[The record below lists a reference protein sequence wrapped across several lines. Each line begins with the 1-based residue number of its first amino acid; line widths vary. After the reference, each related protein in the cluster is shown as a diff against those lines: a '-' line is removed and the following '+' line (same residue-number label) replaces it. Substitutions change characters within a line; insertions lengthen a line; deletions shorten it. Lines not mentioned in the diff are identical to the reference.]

1 MPSTTTSSSKKKT
14 STRSK
19 RISVD
24 EAEKEK
30 EAAILKAKEEAIAEE
45 RDRAEKNRI
54 SASMN
59 IPDDNEWDEDEDDDT
74 PSFGNHGGSY
84 FEDTDLP
91 EDPDIFEMGRALED
105 QGRDI
110 SYYIKKDNAFL
121 VELYTATSL
130 EELKKKYG
138 GGKYTIAIKNSN
150 GQWIKQK
157 TIRVHGPIEVEPKV
171 EPKEQYFQPQ
181 QNVPQVDLNQMFQG
195 TSQMFMQ
202 MQEMANRERSR
213 ADRDEKK
220 GSDTFNSTLFSVI
233 SEQGKSTQT
242 MIMEMQRNNMEM
254 LKAISENTTRSLEK
268 AEERNRDMLR
278 EIRES
283 GSKKEEFGLKDML
296 ALIESSRNNGMDTM
310 KTVMEL
316 SETFAEMRTP
326 DTPSEPID
334 SKESLM
340 ATLTKAMLPL
350 ITKAG
355 QQTQTAPGVPQQAVQ
370 MPGLPQ
376 RRPVQQAYQQTQ
388 NPSPQAPQGY
398 RPNGGGQA
406 SPTKTA
412 QSPIRGNGQYQE
424 TRVQNIEKNP
434 LASLGLATFADRTSN
449 NVPQT
454 SPRGENPPHRVLGRE
469 YESSE
474 EFIEKTMKDL
484 NNLPEPD
491 ISKEPQA
498 MSDEAKEGIETFKA
512 IMPIVRESDVYK
524 KATQAQKNIV
534 ELGLPVIAQYIN
546 DEDVTAETVAHFV
559 IDESAS
565 QGFSPQVLAKEF
577 TFDFLLQIASN
588 FGIGEEKNEW
598 FGEFYEA
605 IQDAA
610 GVTTPREEEST
621 IS

>member
-14 STRSK
+14 STRAK

-45 RDRAEKNRI
+45 RDRAEKARI

-59 IPDDNEWDEDEDDDT
+59 IPDDNEWDEEEEEDDT
-74 PSFGNHGGSY
+74 PSFGNHAGAY
-84 FEDTDLP
+84 FEDTNLP

-157 TIRVHGPIEVEPKV
+157 TIRVHGPIEAEPKV
-171 EPKEQYFQPQ
+171 EAKEQYFPPQ

-213 ADRDEKK
+213 SDRDEKK
-220 GSDTFNSTLFSVI
+220 GSDSFNSTLFSVI
-233 SEQGKSTQT
+233 SEQGKSTQS

-254 LKAISENTTRSLEK
+254 LKSISENTTRSLEK

-278 EIRES
+278 EMRDS

-296 ALIESSRNNGMDTM
+296 AMIEASRSNGMDTM
-310 KTVMEL
+310 RMAL
-316 SETFAEMRTP
+316 DMSETLADIRTP
-326 DTPSEPID
+326 AVSEPSD
-334 SKESLM
+334 SKEGLM
-340 ATLTKAMLPL
+340 TTLTKAMLPL

-355 QQTQTAPGVPQQAVQ
+355 QQTAPGVPQQAVQ
-370 MPGLPQ
+370 MPGLPAQ
-376 RRPVQQAYQQTQ
+376 RQVQQTQ
-388 NPSPQAPQGY
+388 NPVRQNPQGHVQNVN
-398 RPNGGGQA
+398 RQA
-406 SPTKTA
+406 VPVQK
-412 QSPIRGNGQYQE
+412 PIRGNGQYQE

-449 NVPQT
+449 NVSQV
-454 SPRGENPPHRVLGRE
+454 SPRGEQSPHRVLGHE

-484 NNLPEPD
+484 NDFPEPD

-605 IQDAA
+605 IQDVA
-610 GVTTPREEEST
+610 GVSTSGEEESAT
-621 IS
+621 S